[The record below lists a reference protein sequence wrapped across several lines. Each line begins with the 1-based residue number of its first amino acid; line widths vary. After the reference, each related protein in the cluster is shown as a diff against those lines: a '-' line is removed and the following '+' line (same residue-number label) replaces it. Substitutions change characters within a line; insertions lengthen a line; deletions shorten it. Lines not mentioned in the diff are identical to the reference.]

1 MLLPVLL
8 PLMVPPVAVQLY
20 ELPAIAVMLYVE
32 VRFEQM
38 LSGPDTTGAGV
49 GMMVMF
55 LLTTL
60 SQPKEDV
67 CVTDTLPVP
76 DAPQS
81 TVMLFPVL
89 LPLMV
94 PPVVDQL

>member
-1 MLLPVLL
+1 
-8 PLMVPPVAVQLY
+8 
-20 ELPAIAVMLYVE
+20 

-49 GMMVMF
+49 GMMRID
-55 LLTTL
+55 LLMLL

-67 CVTDTLPVP
+67 CLTVTEPVP
-76 DAPQS
+76 AAPHN
-81 TVMLFPVL
+81 TVMLLPVL

-94 PPVVDQL
+94 PPVAVQL